1 MYEEKDLSRML
12 KYICGYKPCSSWCP
26 FYGMECYSHKSLD
39 KDLLVKSFLDKM
51 VKDKVFR
58 ESTMKFGGDLYLKY
72 AKTRIKY
79 E

>member
-1 MYEEKDLSRML
+1 MYEEKDLSRIL
-12 KYICGYKPCSSWCP
+12 TYICGYKPCSRWCP
-26 FYGMECYSHKSLD
+26 FRG
-39 KDLLVKSFLDKM
+39 KDCDRLNPNEVVSAFLDKM